1 MLQGVKIH
9 QSLDLDK
16 VKTQRNFIDTDDKK
30 RKLIT
35 SSDRNIINEMQNT
48 EWVGKRIN
56 FSEDQLV

>member
-1 MLQGVKIH
+1 MRDNVNKAIMF
-9 QSLDLDK
+9 
-16 VKTQRNFIDTDDKK
+16 VDTENNK

-35 SSDRNIINEMQNT
+35 SSNRNIINEMQNT